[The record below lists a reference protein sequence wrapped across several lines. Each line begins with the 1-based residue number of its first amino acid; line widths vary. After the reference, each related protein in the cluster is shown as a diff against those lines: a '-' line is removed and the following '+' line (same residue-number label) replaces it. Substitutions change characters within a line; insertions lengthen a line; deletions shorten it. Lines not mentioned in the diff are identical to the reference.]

1 MLEQLFNLIQNE
13 SENEIINN
21 PAIPNEQNN
30 HAVGLTTD
38 AIFGG
43 LQGALANGG
52 LKDVLGMF
60 AGGGNQAGIASN
72 PMVTGIV
79 GNLVGSL
86 TKKFGMD
93 SATAGSIAGSIIPKV
108 LGKLVHKTNDP
119 SDSSFDING
128 IIGALTGSQA
138 QPGGGVQLP
147 GLQSGGGS
155 GIDFGGIL
163 KNLTSGGLDA
173 NHDGHVGLDDISGVI
188 GGLVGGK
195 QQSQQQEGGGGVMD
209 MLKGLISG

>member
-1 MLEQLFNLIQNE
+1 MLEQLFNLIQSE

-21 PAIPNEQNN
+21 PAIPNEHNN
-30 HAVGLTTD
+30 HAIGLTTD

-60 AGGGNQAGIASN
+60 TGGNAGNSGIASN
-72 PMVTGIV
+72 PMVSGIV
-79 GNLVGSL
+79 NNLVGSL
-86 TKKFGMD
+86 MKKFGLD
-93 SATAGSIAGSIIPKV
+93 SSTAGSIAGSIIPKV
-108 LGKLVHKTNDP
+108 LGRLVSKTNDEG
-119 SDSSFDING
+119 DSSFDING
-128 IIGALTGSQA
+128 IIGALTGSQS

-147 GLQSGGGS
+147 GIQGGGS

-173 NHDGHVGLDDISGVI
+173 NHDGQLGLDDLSGVI

-195 QQSQQQEGGGGVMD
+195 QQAQQQSGGGVMD
-209 MLKGLISG
+209 MLKGLIGG